1 MSRRSIVFCVFAV
14 LAALLFVRLGLWQLA
29 RLHEKVQRNVSIAA
43 HQREA
48 PVQFA
53 SLPRDTAAA
62 RYRRASLTGV
72 FDYAHELVVSG
83 RTHQGSPGAELVT
96 PMRVPNSDT
105 AVLVNR
111 GWVYSPDGASV
122 DRLRWRE
129 RDSAS
134 IVGYVEQ
141 YAPDAG
147 TTTTSRDPRIVRRV
161 SRREA
166 ASRIPYPLAP
176 YYLVQTGDTAT
187 THPVRREMPV
197 LDEGPHLSYAIQWFS
212 FALFALAGAVFVI
225 RRERRTP

>member
-14 LAALLFVRLGLWQLA
+14 LASLLFVRLGLWQLA
-29 RLHEKVQRNVSIAA
+29 RLDEKVQRNVSIAA

-225 RRERRTP
+225 RRERHTP